1 MARRSATAVVLS
13 HLEFDLLW
21 EDLGA
26 GEPPYP
32 LEVPSHGET
41 MDERDALGSEVL
53 RTLTEAGLADGE
65 DVAPELEDLFTLL
78 AHGEVSVDALVF
90 RPHPWRVLATSR
102 GRQGVLAVLNDREV
116 ALEPVTDLTSA
127 ITRVIGD
134 APAGPGEQVRM
145 PRPVFA
151 AAMDA
156 YAQSGHTALERTL
169 AQAGITG
176 RATRSITTLVDSPRK
191 STGQLAAT
199 GPGGRSRVLSWT
211 ETAAG
216 RYALT
221 TEQSPDTEWVHLSP
235 ADTPWLTRHLTALL
249 TRARGTRP

>member
-21 EDLGA
+21 EDLGT

-41 MDERDALGSEVL
+41 MDDRDALGSAVL

-65 DVAPELEDLFTLL
+65 DVSPELEELFTLL

-102 GRQGVLAVLNDREV
+102 GNRGVLAVLNDREV
-116 ALEPVTDLTSA
+116 ALEPITDLTSA

-156 YAQSGHTALERTL
+156 YARSGHPALERTL

-176 RATRSITTLVDSPRK
+176 RATRSITTLVDSPRR

-199 GPGGRSRVLSWT
+199 GPSGRSRVLSWT

-221 TEQSPDTEWVHLSP
+221 TQQSPDTEWVHLSP
-235 ADTPWLTRHLTALL
+235 ADTAWLTRHLTTLL
-249 TRARGTRP
+249 SQVHRS

>member
-21 EDLGA
+21 EDLGT

-41 MDERDALGSEVL
+41 MDDRDALGGEVL

-65 DVAPELEDLFTLL
+65 DVSAELEDLFGTLS
-78 AHGEVSVDALVF
+78 HGTVSVDALVF
-90 RPHPWRVLATSR
+90 RPHPWRVLATAR
-102 GRQGVLAVLNDREV
+102 GPRGVLAVLNDREV
-116 ALEPVTDLTSA
+116 ALEPVTDLPSA

-134 APAGPGEQVRM
+134 TPAGPGEQTRM
-145 PRPVFA
+145 PRSVFS

-156 YAQSGHTALERTL
+156 YAKSGHAALERAL
-169 AQAGITG
+169 SQANITG
-176 RATRSITTLVDSPRK
+176 RATRAITTLVDSPRK
-191 STGQLAAT
+191 ATGQLAAT
-199 GPGGRSRVLSWT
+199 GPAGRSRTLSWT
-211 ETAAG
+211 DTEAG

-221 TEQSPDTEWVHLSP
+221 TDRQLHTEWVHLTP
-235 ADTPWLTRHLTALL
+235 ADTPWLTRHITTLL
-249 TRARGTRP
+249 TQTTT

>member
-21 EDLGA
+21 EDLGV

-41 MDERDALGSEVL
+41 MDERDALGADVL

-65 DVAPELEDLFTLL
+65 EISSELEDLFGLL
-78 AHGEVSVDALVF
+78 SHGAISIDALVF

-102 GRQGVLAVLNDREV
+102 GTRGVLAVLNDREV
-116 ALEPVTDLTSA
+116 ALEPITDLPSA
-127 ITRVIGD
+127 ITRIIGD

-145 PRPVFA
+145 PRSVFS

-156 YAQSGHTALERTL
+156 YATSGHAAMERAL
-169 AQAGITG
+169 AQAHITG
-176 RATRSITTLVDSPRK
+176 RATRSITTLVDSARK
-191 STGQLAAT
+191 STGQLAVN
-199 GPGGRSRVLSWT
+199 GPSGRSRTLSWT
-211 ETAAG
+211 DTAAG

-221 TEQSPDTEWVHLSP
+221 TERVGDEEWVHLSP

-249 TRARGTRP
+249 SGSA

>member
-13 HLEFDLLW
+13 HLEFDLVW
-21 EDLGA
+21 EDLGV

-32 LEVPSHGET
+32 LEVPSHGGT

-53 RTLTEAGLADGE
+53 RTLTEAGLADGV
-65 DVAPELEDLFTLL
+65 DVSPELEDLLTLL

-116 ALEPVTDLTSA
+116 ALEPITDLASA

-145 PRPVFA
+145 PRSVFA

-156 YAQSGHTALERTL
+156 YAESGHAALERTL

-199 GPGGRSRVLSWT
+199 GPAGRSRVLSWT

-235 ADTPWLTRHLTALL
+235 ADTPWLTRHLTTLL
-249 TRARGTRP
+249 TQARTS